1 MKVLRT
7 YVTLGESLDQYGR
20 DGFVHCCQY
29 GAGMEIEPNEIGCI
43 AKPVGKYVPT
53 NSGLYTR
60 RIKVTERILLVESA

>member
-1 MKVLRT
+1 
-7 YVTLGESLDQYGR
+7 
-20 DGFVHCCQY
+20 
-29 GAGMEIEPNEIGCI
+29 MEIEPNEIGCI